1 MRKRREEAEQQKKLK
16 IEAKLAKPTV
26 KPPLNKKTFERL
38 DRRAE
43 LDEQKSTK
51 IVV

>member
-1 MRKRREEAEQQKKLK
+1 VRKRREEAEQLKKLK

-43 LDEQKSTK
+43 LDEQKPTK
-51 IVV
+51 ILV